1 MNSETVFIVAKAL
14 TDLEFEK
21 LYLMIKIDLDKK
33 KNIKKKKKKMI
44 TNEEA
49 QLYLL
54 KTVYSKTKK

>member
-21 LYLMIKIDLDKK
+21 LYLMLKIDLDKK
-33 KNIKKKKKKMI
+33 KNILKKKKKMI

-54 KTVYSKTKK
+54 RTVFSKAKK

>member
-21 LYLMIKIDLDKK
+21 LYLMIKIELDKK
-33 KNIKKKKKKMI
+33 KNIMKKKKIMI

-54 KTVYSKTKK
+54 RTVFSKPKK

>member
-21 LYLMIKIDLDKK
+21 LCLMIKIDLDKK
-33 KNIKKKKKKMI
+33 NNIMKKKKKMI

-54 KTVYSKTKK
+54 RTVFSKPKK